1 MLLPAALLGV
11 AVAQAHE
18 QPRPHPRFLD
28 KVSALDSVGMER
40 QRLFR
45 PESERLPRWASGLH
59 VAADAPRQRVLHP
72 SDFGADPT
80 GQKDSLP
87 AFEAVLKARP
97 STLFQPPT
105 PTHPGMLRC
114 AAAGTGS
121 LF

>member
-28 KVSALDSVGMER
+28 KVSALDSVGTSR

-97 STLFQPPT
+97 LPPCGD
-105 PTHPGMLRC
+105 PAAPPHP
-114 AAAGTGS
+114 AAG
-121 LF
+121 

>member
-1 MLLPAALLGV
+1 MLLPALLGV

-18 QPRPHPRFLD
+18 QPKPHPRFLD
-28 KVSALDSVGMER
+28 KDSALDSVGTER

-45 PESERLPRWASGLH
+45 AESALPRWASGLH
-59 VAADAPRQRVLHP
+59 VAGGTPRQKVLHP